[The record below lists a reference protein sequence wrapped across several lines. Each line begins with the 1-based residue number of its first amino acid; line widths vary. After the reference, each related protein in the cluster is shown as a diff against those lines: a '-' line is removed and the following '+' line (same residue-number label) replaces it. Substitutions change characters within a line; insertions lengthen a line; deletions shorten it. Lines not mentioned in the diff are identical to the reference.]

1 MIIST
6 ATKSLCKRCNADMK
20 EKLACELIHEL
31 ITASGL
37 PFIYLMECR
46 KYVEWAETAFNIRL
60 NNPKKDTKNANAKL
74 ACRYFQQHSH
84 NFYVY
89 FYLDHSSQVTL
100 ELRWCHNIPKYIWVH
115 DVIPLNYVL
124 FHIVYNIYKHK
135 LVHDTQRA
143 QHAQSKEHS
152 TYIVT
157 SEIMKAI
164 LCAHP
169 PHHQNGFVVTCR
181 LWTASGGVIYINM
194 VCIYKYSIYFELK
207 FFGFHVQSW
216 SDW

>member
-1 MIIST
+1 MKHTCETIHFSKVVRLKLFAKRPTIFQ
-6 ATKSLCKRCNADMK
+6 KVPSLQLY
-20 EKLACELIHEL
+20 EFE
-31 ITASGL
+31 
-37 PFIYLMECR
+37 
-46 KYVEWAETAFNIRL
+46 V
-60 NNPKKDTKNANAKL
+60 NAKL

-169 PHHQNGFVVTCR
+169 PHHQNGFVATCR